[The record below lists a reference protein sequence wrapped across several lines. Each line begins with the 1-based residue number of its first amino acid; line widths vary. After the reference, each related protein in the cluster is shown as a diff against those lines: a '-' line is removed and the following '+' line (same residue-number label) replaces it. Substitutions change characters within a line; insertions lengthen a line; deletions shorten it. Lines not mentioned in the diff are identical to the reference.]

1 MSENQLTTKLTG
13 YSRWKKRQRKILH
26 QLEPWLKQQGLY
38 TAEAHRAIER
48 SQSALRS
55 DNLTIAVAGEFS
67 RGKTELINALFFHN
81 FGCRLLPTDAGRT
94 TMCPTEILQ
103 DKSSEP
109 CLRLLPIET
118 RLQDTTLQAL
128 REDSSAWVTHPLD
141 LDSPESLE
149 TQLREITA
157 SKVVSV
163 PEATKLG
170 LYGPEFNSDSLA
182 EKDKVEIPCWRLAQ
196 INIRHPLL
204 AQGLRVLD
212 TPGLNAVGNEPE
224 LTYEMLPNAQAVLFV
239 LGADTGVTRSDL
251 EIWQQFIKRPGSQC
265 RRGLMVVLN
274 KTDTLWDDLRREHE
288 IQLSIDH
295 QCQDVARILDIDHK
309 QIFAASAQ
317 KALLSRIRTDEALEM
332 RSGIPQI
339 EAYLSDVMVENRR
352 ELLINEYTESVG
364 SALETLESIVNARL
378 IRGRKQAESLEELS
392 GQSESAIAH
401 MLRET
406 QRDKQRYKKSVEAYQ
421 HSRTAFKRRG
431 QTLMEALNTNTL
443 DAVIEQAQ
451 KQMSGAWTTRGLK
464 AAMRILFSDINQRME
479 TVSSQ
484 TQSMRRLVRTIYR
497 RFQTDH
503 GFQPMQP
510 KMFSIVKYQVE
521 MGLLH
526 QEADVFRDSARTV
539 MTEQHFLIKRYFRT
553 IVNRARKIFR
563 DARED
568 AFDWL
573 SHAMDPLTLEVKE
586 HRGAVSRQIKDLK
599 QAGQSRKTIQD
610 RIRALHRDTQRL
622 QGQLTS
628 LHNVRLALNNQA
640 QPNQQGQVKREAV
653 DSAQQQSASA

>member
-1 MSENQLTTKLTG
+1 MSENQLTAKLTG
-13 YSRWKKRQRKILH
+13 YARWKKRQRKILK
-26 QLEPWLKQQGLY
+26 QLVPWLKQQGLY

-48 SQSALRS
+48 SQTALRS
-55 DNLTIAVAGEFS
+55 DSITIAVAGEFS

-81 FGCRLLPTDAGRT
+81 FGRRLLPTDAGRT
-94 TMCPTEILQ
+94 TMCPTEIFQ
-103 DKSSEP
+103 DDKEAP

-118 RLQDTTLQAL
+118 RLQDETLQAL
-128 REDSSAWVTHPLD
+128 RQDKQSWVTHPLD
-141 LDSPESLE
+141 LDSPEELE
-149 TQLREITA
+149 RQLCEITA

-163 PEATKLG
+163 AEALKLG
-170 LYGPEFNSDSLA
+170 LYSSDIDNSSLFND
-182 EKDKVEIPCWRLAQ
+182 DQIEIPRWRLAQ

-274 KTDTLWDDLRREHE
+274 KTDTLWDDLRREQE
-288 IQLSIDH
+288 IQLSIEH
-295 QCQDVARILDIDHK
+295 QCQDVARILDVDQT

-317 KALLSRIRTDEALEM
+317 KALLSRIRTDEELEM
-332 RSGIPQI
+332 RSGIPKV
-339 EAYLSDVMVENRR
+339 EAYLSDAIVENRR
-352 ELLINEYTESVG
+352 DLLMSEYTESVG
-364 SALETLESIVNARL
+364 SALETLESIVKARL
-378 IRGRKQAESLEELS
+378 VRGQKQASSLEELS
-392 GQSESAIAH
+392 GQSESAITH

-406 QRDKQRYKKSVEAYQ
+406 QRDKLRYRKSVNAYQ

-443 DAVIEQAQ
+443 DEVIEQAQ
-451 KQMSGAWTTRGLK
+451 RQMSGAWTTRSLK
-464 AAMRILFSDINQRME
+464 SAMRILFDDINKRME

-521 MGLLH
+521 LGLLD
-526 QEADVFRDSARTV
+526 QEADVFRNSARTV
-539 MTEQHFLIKRYFRT
+539 MTEQHFLIKRYFNT
-553 IVNRARKIFR
+553 IVKRARKIFR

-568 AFDWL
+568 AYAWL
-573 SHAMDPLTLEVKE
+573 SHAMDPLTVEVKE
-586 HRGAVSRQIKDLK
+586 HRGSVSRQINDLK
-599 QAGQSRKTIQD
+599 QAGKSRKTIQE
-610 RIRALHRDTQRL
+610 RIRALHRDEQRL
-622 QGQLTS
+622 QVQLAS
-628 LHNVRLALNNQA
+628 LKNVRQALHNPSTSDNQH
-640 QPNQQGQVKREAV
+640 QVKPTLVRKT
-653 DSAQQQSASA
+653 QRSASA